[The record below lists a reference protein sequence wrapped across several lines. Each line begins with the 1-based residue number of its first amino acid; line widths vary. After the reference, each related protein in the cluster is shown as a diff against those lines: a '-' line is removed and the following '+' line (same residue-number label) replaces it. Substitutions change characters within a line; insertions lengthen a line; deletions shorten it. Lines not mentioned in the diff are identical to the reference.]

1 MQTETVLKLY
11 FDQEVAYTIERYHIE
26 GDLLDEEPI
35 KRVGVAGNT
44 IEVTDEDKNFGSG
57 YKFDEGNQGN
67 IEQTRLQPGGRNVL
81 CLYFRKIVDAKI
93 KVTRE
98 YYLYGQKVAG
108 VNVTKEFKGVEGDVI
123 TAESL
128 SQKYSDWN
136 KYPVDG
142 KTFEFRLSNSNHS
155 IQLEAEETE
164 YAITLKYEYK
174 VYEVRYTDGTDGSIF
189 GAQSRNCW
197 EGEDSR
203 WQGAYP
209 DGL

>member
-1 MQTETVLKLY
+1 M
-11 FDQEVAYTIERYHIE
+11 
-26 GDLLDEEPI
+26 
-35 KRVGVAGNT
+35 
-44 IEVTDEDKNFGSG
+44 
-57 YKFDEGNQGN
+57 
-67 IEQTRLQPGGRNVL
+67 L

-197 EGEDSR
+197 EGEETPKFNDGKEPTR
-203 WQGAYP
+203 TGYEFAGWQPVFNPYVSGGDAEYSEEKQKWIIEYQATWKKK
-209 DGL
+209 